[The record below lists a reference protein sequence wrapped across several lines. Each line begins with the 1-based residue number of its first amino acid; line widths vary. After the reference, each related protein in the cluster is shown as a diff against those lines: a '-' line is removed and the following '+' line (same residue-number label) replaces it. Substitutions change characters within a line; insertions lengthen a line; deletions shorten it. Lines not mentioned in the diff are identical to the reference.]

1 MAIGQVLVEAAG
13 VKLRKRVKTRKLLT
27 TKSAPAR
34 KESPRVAWPVSTN
47 RDPVEL
53 PTNKQKLAYR

>member
-1 MAIGQVLVEAAG
+1 MAIDQVLVEAAG

-34 KESPRVAWPVSTN
+34 KESPRVA
-47 RDPVEL
+47 
-53 PTNKQKLAYR
+53 